1 MAKSNK
7 SKWIMGL
14 SGAALSAFVIAQVG
28 SGQNQGTTAEKNPA
42 PAASMSKQ
50 EQELVQL
57 DWSNY
62 SINGTAVAG
71 GTTVTQSQ
79 QPQQQSDRQTKRS

>member
-14 SGAALSAFVIAQVG
+14 SGAALSAFVITQVG
-28 SGQNQGTTAEKNPA
+28 AGQNQGTIAEKNQIPT
-42 PAASMSKQ
+42 ASMSKQ

-62 SINGTAVAG
+62 SINGAAVSG
-71 GTTVTQSQ
+71 GTTVSQSQ
-79 QPQQQSDRQTKRS
+79 PQSDRQTKRS

>member
-7 SKWIMGL
+7 SKWIIGL

-28 SGQNQGTTAEKNPA
+28 GGQNQGTTAKA
-42 PAASMSKQ
+42 PASAASVSKQ

-62 SINGTAVAG
+62 SINGSAVSG
-71 GTTVTQSQ
+71 DTTVSQSQ
-79 QPQQQSDRQTKRS
+79 PQSDRQTKRS